1 MVSREGREVANGVVS
16 ALPLEERTMAHR
28 APAWME
34 NLVEVISEC
43 VEAQRPMGPLGYRY
57 LAQGDPCE
65 LMVYPTPV
73 ELVGGAEDGAVVLP
87 GFSLDLQ
94 ALLAH
99 FDRVEACR
107 WSPSGL
113 GPYDPDGPCVSIEGL
128 YQGHDVWLRVLAEP
142 PEDEEPGLQL
152 SSGSPL

>member
-1 MVSREGREVANGVVS
+1 
-16 ALPLEERTMAHR
+16 
-28 APAWME
+28 
-34 NLVEVISEC
+34 
-43 VEAQRPMGPLGYRY
+43 MGPLGYRY

-65 LMVYPTPV
+65 LLVYPTPV

-87 GFSLDLQ
+87 GFSLDLHV
-94 ALLAH
+94 LLTH

-107 WSPSGL
+107 WSPNGL

-142 PEDEEPGLQL
+142 PEDEEPGLRL
-152 SSGSPL
+152 SAGAPL

>member
-1 MVSREGREVANGVVS
+1 
-16 ALPLEERTMAHR
+16 MAHR

-34 NLVEVISEC
+34 SLVEVIHEC
-43 VEAQRPMGPLGYRY
+43 VEAHSLMGPLGYRS

-65 LMVYPTPV
+65 LLVYPTPV
-73 ELVGGAEDGAVVLP
+73 ELVGGAEEGAVVLP
-87 GFSLDLQ
+87 GFSLALQ

-113 GPYDPDGPCVSIEGL
+113 GPDDPDGPCVSIEGL
-128 YQGHDVWLRVLAEP
+128 SQGHDVWLRVLAEP
-142 PEDEEPGLQL
+142 PEDEEPGLQR